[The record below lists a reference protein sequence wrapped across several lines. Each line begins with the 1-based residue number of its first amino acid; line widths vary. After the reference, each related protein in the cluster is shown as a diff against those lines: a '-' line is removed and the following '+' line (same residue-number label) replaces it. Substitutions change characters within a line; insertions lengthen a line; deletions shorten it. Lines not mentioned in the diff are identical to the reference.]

1 MFGIVQRVEATM
13 ARSPA
18 GLALA
23 AARSRPIT
31 GAEVRLLDV
40 PAPLAPLFPEG
51 GIRKG
56 STVAVG
62 PMAGGYS
69 VALSLAAAVTS
80 GGGWVVAVGF
90 PSLGL
95 VAAAELGVELRRLA
109 LVPHPG
115 DQWAVASA
123 ALVDGFDLLMLRPPG
138 RVRPVD
144 ARRLAARVR
153 ERGTVMLLVD
163 APGWPESPDVRLSR
177 PGHRTGWEGL
187 GAGHGC
193 LTGRRVEVVSSG
205 RRVGGRDRRVEVW
218 LPAPSSGRLETAAP
232 VPTGRPV
239 SSEGPVSLE
248 GPVLLEGA
256 EVG

>member
-1 MFGIVQRVEATM
+1 M
-13 ARSPA
+13 AKSSS

-23 AARSRPIT
+23 AARSRPVT

-40 PAPLAPLFPEG
+40 PAPLASLFPEG

-56 STVAVG
+56 ATVAVG

-69 VALSLAAAVTS
+69 VALSLAATVTA
-80 GGGWVVAVGF
+80 GGGWAVAVGL

-95 VAAAELGVELRRLA
+95 IAAAELGVELRRLA

-115 DQWAVASA
+115 DQWAVVAA
-123 ALVDGFDLLMLRPPG
+123 ALVDGFDLLLLRPQG

-144 ARRLAARVR
+144 ARRLTARVR
-153 ERGTVMLLVD
+153 ERGTVMLVVD
-163 APGWPESPDVRLSR
+163 APGWPESPDLRLSLSR
-177 PGHRTGWEGL
+177 PRSGWEGL

-193 LTGRRVEVVSSG
+193 LTGRRVEGVSSG

-218 LPAPSSGRLETAAP
+218 LPAPSSGQLEAAVP
-232 VPTGRPV
+232 VPTGLPV
-239 SSEGPVSLE
+239 PLGQV
-248 GPVLLEGA
+248 

>member
-1 MFGIVQRVEATM
+1 MFGNVLGVEA
-13 ARSPA
+13 SVA
-18 GLALA
+18 GLALV
-23 AARSRPIT
+23 AARSRPVT
-31 GAEVRLLDV
+31 GAEARLLDV
-40 PAPLAPLFPEG
+40 PAPMAPLFPEG

-56 STVAVG
+56 ATVAVG

-69 VALSLAAAVTS
+69 VALSLAAAVTT
-80 GGGWVVAVGF
+80 GGGWAVAVGL

-115 DQWAVASA
+115 DQWAVAAA

-144 ARRLAARVR
+144 ARRLMARVR
-153 ERGTVMLLVD
+153 ERGTVMLVVD
-163 APGWPESPDVRLSR
+163 APDWPESPDLRLSLSR
-177 PGHRTGWEGL
+177 YRTEWEGL

-193 LTGRRVEVVSSG
+193 LTGRRMEVVSSG

-218 LPAPSSGRLETAAP
+218 LPASSGRLETASPAP
-232 VPTGRPV
+232 TDLPV
-239 SSEGPVSLE
+239 TLE
-248 GPVLLEGA
+248 GRDVGV